1 MIRIIHI
8 PLLLITAVMLSS
20 CSGLNYWK
28 SRKIS
33 TIGLIQK
40 NEYDSSGKLL
50 KRKGDCPNNERIY
63 YYRDADV
70 AICLPDIMVS
80 YTHCVTELT
89 ASNSHS
95 VLTNKSTANLEEVI
109 KGVKI
114 GLTDDQIRDLT
125 KAFADSGAIG
135 NARAE
140 AIKTCKVITDEVY
153 GGKLAPNIKQAEYKY
168 IMQNYS
174 LADKA
179 ILKKMFPEVT
189 Q

>member
-80 YTHCVTELT
+80 YTHCVTELI